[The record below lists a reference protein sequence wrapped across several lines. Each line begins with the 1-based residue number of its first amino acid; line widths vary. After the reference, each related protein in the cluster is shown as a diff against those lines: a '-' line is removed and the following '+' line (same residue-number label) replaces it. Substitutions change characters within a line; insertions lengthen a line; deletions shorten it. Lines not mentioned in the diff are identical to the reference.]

1 MYIGDV
7 ESAFYMGEVPDTKF
21 FIEQLIGAL
30 ILVLYM
36 NTFIVAGIII
46 NLKKI
51 KKRKI

>member
-1 MYIGDV
+1 
-7 ESAFYMGEVPDTKF
+7 
-21 FIEQLIGAL
+21 L

-51 KKRKI
+51 KKRKIWEKFTTGKTKTRVERDFNSVL